1 MIGGGAIVLKYS
13 IQPLTIWWNRPR
25 APKRYKG
32 GFEETMTRREAAL
45 ILGVRESAD
54 KKKVQ
59 EAYKRIMMLNHPD
72 LGGSAFVTT
81 KINEAKDMLTK
92 GKRG

>member
-1 MIGGGAIVLKYS
+1 MTIHIIALFGAK
-13 IQPLTIWWNRPR
+13 PR

-54 KKKVQ
+54 IVKCVCDSGT
-59 EAYKRIMMLNHPD
+59 EC
-72 LGGSAFVTT
+72 
-81 KINEAKDMLTK
+81 K
-92 GKRG
+92 GHASRGLYLSLVGL